1 MKKIFPIIGHV
12 FLGVILLVFF
22 GVVSLMFIDSQ
33 QEHYLWISLALSIT
47 LSIIIPILRYKRVI
61 KNKERLSL
69 EVNDIESLKKE
80 SNQLSQDDPNRN
92 AKEEELKKLKNK
104 FRKDRKNKD
113 GKKGCFAIIAIAIFF
128 VLSIFGVL
136 NWLFSEDDPVE
147 NEAPKTTS
155 IYDQRYMKCY
165 GEMTNAHKAR
175 GFHQYNRNAS
185 INVKDA
191 VCSAYAEGEEFNYE
205 GKR

>member
-175 GFHQYNRNAS
+175 GFHQSNRETS
-185 INVKDA
+185 IRVKET
-191 VCSAYAEGEEFNYE
+191 VCKAYAKGEELNYE